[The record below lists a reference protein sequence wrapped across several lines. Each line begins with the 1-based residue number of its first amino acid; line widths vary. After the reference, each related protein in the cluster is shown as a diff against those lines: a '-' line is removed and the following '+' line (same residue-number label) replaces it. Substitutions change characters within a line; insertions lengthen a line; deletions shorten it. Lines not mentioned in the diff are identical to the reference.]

1 RFLISDIWQTSLP
14 TAQQFAAVATM
25 AQRWDELRKRAR
37 TLENDVDVKLTQ
49 LNKMAGT
56 RGSSLN
62 THDSASSSSDRQQLF
77 TGMCEGLERV
87 LGQLTECNDEMC
99 SLVEGSAGAGW
110 AANPAVTHTV
120 RRHRDILRDY
130 GSEFKRA
137 RENIQGQLQREFL
150 LAGASS
156 SSADGS
162 CLNNRVRASDMYYK
176 EQDHISSCDRLL
188 DDQIAIAVST
198 KENLS
203 RQALNLKGISRRMHD
218 LAQKYPAIGSIMNKI
233 QNKKRK
239 DAIVMA
245 AVVSTCLI
253 FTLFYLMH

>member
-1 RFLISDIWQTSLP
+1 LSETSLP
-14 TAQQFAAVATM
+14 SAQQFAAVATM
-25 AQRWDELRKRAR
+25 AQRWEELRKRAR

-49 LNKMAGT
+49 LNKMAGNG
-56 RGSSLN
+56 RAVSSSL
-62 THDSASSSSDRQQLF
+62 DSSSSSSEGGRQALF
-77 TGMCEGLERV
+77 TRMCGDLERV
-87 LGQLTECNDEMC
+87 IGQLSECNDEMS

-150 LAGASS
+150 LSGASS
-156 SSADGS
+156 PSSNDGS

-176 EQDHISSCDRLL
+176 EQDHISSCDRLI
-188 DDQIAIAVST
+188 DDQIAIAVTT

-203 RQALNLKGISRRMHD
+203 KQGMNLKGISRRMHD
-218 LAQKYPAIGSIMNKI
+218 LAAKYPMIGSVMSKI

-239 DAIVMA
+239 DAIVIA
-245 AVVSTCLI
+245 GVVSTCLI
-253 FTLFYLMH
+253 FTLFYLTH

>member
-1 RFLISDIWQTSLP
+1 LQTSLP
-14 TAQQFAAVATM
+14 TANQFAAAATM
-25 AQRWDELRKRAR
+25 AQRWEELRKRAR
-37 TLENDVDVKLTQ
+37 NLENDVDVKLTQ
-49 LNKMAGT
+49 LNKMAGAG
-56 RGSSLN
+56 RGGLSS
-62 THDSASSSSDRQQLF
+62 HDSSSSSSSDRQQLF

-87 LGQLTECNDEMC
+87 IGQLNECNDEMS

-137 RENIQGQLQREFL
+137 RENIHGQLQREFL
-150 LAGASS
+150 LSGAPSS
-156 SSADGS
+156 PDGS
-162 CLNNRVRASDMYYK
+162 CLNNRVRASDMYYR
-176 EQDHISSCDRLL
+176 EQDHISSCDRLI

-203 RQALNLKGISRRMHD
+203 KQGMNLKGISRRMHD

-233 QNKKRK
+233 QTKKRK